1 MYLEKLG
8 LWNFKNY
15 SELSLELNPRV
26 NVFVGRNGSGK
37 TNILDSIYFLAL
49 TKSAFSASD
58 AHCMRLTENF
68 FTIKGKFVRA
78 GSPVELLVSV
88 QSGLKKVF
96 KENGLEYDKMSDHIG
111 KYPVV
116 LVAPDDTDIVRETSE
131 TRRRFFDGLISQLDK
146 VYLEALIRY
155 NQALKN
161 RNALLRM
168 FAESGRADSL
178 ALESY
183 DQQLVAPGQY
193 LYRRRQDFLNEYLPF
208 FQKFYSTLVNDSE
221 RTVIRYVSGLHEVE
235 FETGLKNARAR
246 DLVTQRTNFGVH
258 RDDFDFQLGD
268 GDLKRLG
275 SQGQQ
280 KSFVIA
286 LKFAQFEI
294 LKVYKLF
301 EPILLLDDIFDKLD
315 DFRITR
321 LLELIHHEKGQLF
334 ITDARPDRTSEL
346 IARTGLP
353 SSVFQVEQGQVRA
366 KELT

>member
-15 SELSLELNPRV
+15 SELALDLNPRV

-58 AHCMRLTENF
+58 SNCIRLTENF
-68 FTIKGKFVRA
+68 FTIKGKFVHA
-78 GSPVELLVSV
+78 GSPAELLISV

-96 KENGLEYDKMSDHIG
+96 KENGLEYDKISDHIG

-116 LVAPDDTDIVRETSE
+116 LVAPDDTDIVRESSE

-146 VYLEALIRY
+146 KYLEALIRY

-168 FAESGRADSL
+168 FAESGRSDSL

-183 DQQLVAPGQY
+183 DQHLVVNGQY
-193 LYRRRQDFLNEYLPF
+193 LYRRRQDFLNEFLPF
-208 FQKFYSTLVNDSE
+208 FQKFYSNLVNNSE
-221 RTVIRYVSGLHEVE
+221 RTVIRYVSGLHEAE
-235 FETGLKNARAR
+235 FEAGLKSSRGR

-315 DFRITR
+315 DFRIAR
-321 LLELIHHEKGQLF
+321 LLELIHMEKGQLF

-346 IARTGLP
+346 IATTGLP
-353 SSVFQVEQGQVRA
+353 SSVFQVEQGQVQS
-366 KELT
+366 KDY